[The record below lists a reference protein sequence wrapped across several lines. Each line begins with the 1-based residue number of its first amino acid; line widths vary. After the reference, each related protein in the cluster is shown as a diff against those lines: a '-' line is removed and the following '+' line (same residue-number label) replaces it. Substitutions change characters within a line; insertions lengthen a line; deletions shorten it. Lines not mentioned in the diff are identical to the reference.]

1 MSTAESMIAG
11 RIRRLA
17 LPAALLA
24 ALVGL
29 GGCSNA
35 SSQEPKQKAAVG
47 IAKPALTVGVAGV
60 SSRPITKV
68 VVGTGS
74 VAAWQQL
81 TVAAEI
87 AGLRLVEIAA
97 DEGDTVRQGQVL
109 ARLDNSILKAQFS
122 QFDAAVIE
130 AEANLTN
137 ARAEFRRAEEL
148 QAGHNIA
155 EATFQQRQTAA
166 RTAEARLGMIRA
178 QRDEVKAK
186 IEQTVIRAPTDGVI
200 GKRTALLGSV
210 ASVGMELFRM
220 IREGR
225 VELQAQIAEL
235 DIGRIRAG
243 QAARVVHGDD
253 AVTGTVRLVSPVVD
267 ATTRL
272 GLAYITLPADS
283 GLKPGMFASAE
294 IGVGVAQALAV
305 PQDALVFRDG
315 RPGAFAV
322 GADNHVSLRLLET
335 GTRQDGWVEVRAG
348 LDRGDRIVVAG
359 AGFLN
364 DGDIVRIDSA
374 AVTGS
379 SVTE

>member
-1 MSTAESMIAG
+1 MDIAG
-11 RIRRLA
+11 SVKTDGLARL
-17 LPAALLA
+17 PVWAALLA

-29 GGCSNA
+29 AACSDA
-35 SSQEPKQKAAVG
+35 SSQEPRQKAPLG
-47 IAKPALTVGVAGV
+47 EAKPALTVGVAGV
-60 SSRPITKV
+60 STRPITKI

-87 AGLRLVEIAA
+87 AGLRIVEIAA
-97 DEGDTVRQGQVL
+97 DEGDAVKQGQVL
-109 ARLDNSILKAQFS
+109 ARLDDSILKAQFS
-122 QFDAAVIE
+122 QFEAAVLE

-137 ARAEFRRAEEL
+137 ARADFRRAEEL
-148 QAGHNIA
+148 QAGQNIA
-155 EATFQQRQTAA
+155 VATFQQRQTAA

-200 GKRTALLGSV
+200 AKRTALVGSV
-210 ASVGMELFRM
+210 ASGGMELFRM

-235 DIGRIRAG
+235 DIGRIKAG
-243 QAARVVHGDD
+243 EAARVVHGED
-253 AVTGTVRLVSPVVD
+253 AVDGTVRLVSPVVD
-267 ATTRL
+267 ATSRL
-272 GLAYITLPADS
+272 GLAYIALPAGS

-294 IGVGVAQALAV
+294 IAVGTVDALAV

-322 GADNHVSLRLLET
+322 GSDNRVSLRLVET
-335 GTRQDGWVEVRAG
+335 GARQDGWVEVRAG
-348 LDRGDRIVVAG
+348 LDPSDRIVVAG
-359 AGFLN
+359 AGFLS
-364 DGDIVRIDSA
+364 DGDLVRIDSA
-374 AVTGS
+374 SATGS
-379 SVTE
+379 SVVE